1 MQDNHKKQQGSGA
14 GAVTTRALTT
24 GASTISGDAT
34 SAKLSRLGSV
44 VGNDEIQ
51 QRLGQGGA
59 TREEMMAFI
68 HSRLGT
74 IRNVQ
79 LKEMEQMG
87 HTEMRQ
93 SWKLISDSHK
103 EDITKPDPKRWRA
116 SAALYEDA
124 MYQICRGNIG
134 RGAEIIERAVNEEQR
149 AFGSL
154 SSLVEVSDVE
164 ADTDAPECCTDTLPH
179 EATGECAVPPE
190 DAQLARE
197 IQNVDK
203 EVADSPNKKKKRD
216 PWWTIDEEEDEEDD
230 EAA

>member
-1 MQDNHKKQQGSGA
+1 MQDNQKKQQASGA
-14 GAVTTRALTT
+14 RTVTTRASTT
-24 GASTISGDAT
+24 NSGDAT

-51 QRLGQGGA
+51 KRLSQGGA
-59 TREEMMAFI
+59 SREDMMGFI
-68 HSRLGT
+68 HSRLST
-74 IRNVQ
+74 IRQVQ
-79 LKEMEQMG
+79 LKEIDQIG
-87 HTEMRQ
+87 HMEMRE

-134 RGAEIIERAVNEEQR
+134 RGAEIIERAVAEEQR

-154 SSLVEVSDVE
+154 SKLVEVSDIE
-164 ADTDAPECCTDTLPH
+164 ADAEVPECCGDMLPH
-179 EATGECAVPPE
+179 EATGECAMPPE
-190 DAQLARE
+190 DEKLARE
-197 IQNVDK
+197 IQSVEK
-203 EVADSPNKKKKRD
+203 EVAEPPNKKKKRD
-216 PWWTIDEEEDEEDD
+216 PWWTIDEEEEEEDD